1 MEPRSLGYVTAACEG
16 ELRDGAPE
24 KMVASLSTDSR
35 QAGPGTLFVALA
47 GERFDA
53 HDFAEQA
60 AGQGAAAIVMNRN
73 KARKLPCA
81 VIAVDDTRKAL
92 GRLAAKYR
100 SDYQATV
107 VAVGGSNGKT
117 STKEILAT
125 LLRQKFP
132 TVWSEASFNNDVG
145 VPLTLLKL
153 TQEDRAAV
161 LETGTN
167 HHGELQPLLAMSQ
180 PHMTV
185 LTNIGR
191 EHLEFFKD
199 LAGVAQEEGWLAEMT
214 PPEGKFFA
222 NGDSEWTEVIARR
235 CRGKVF
241 RAGLGEHNEWRAADI
256 RMDAR
261 GCGFL
266 VAAPR
271 PAYSGPYQ
279 LSLLGRHQVTNAL
292 LAMAVAAEMGVSP
305 EEIRA
310 GLTAC
315 KPAKMRLELWET
327 GGIQVLDDAYN
338 ANADS
343 MAAALETL
351 SEFPS
356 SGQRVAVLGD
366 MAELGEASG
375 TAHQEIGR
383 KAAELRVDLLITAG
397 RWAEETA
404 SAARAAGLKE
414 VRPFADL
421 KAAGKAL
428 REMVHPGDVVLLK
441 ASRASGFE
449 KLAEALKSSEETHE

>member
-16 ELRDGAPE
+16 ELRDGSPE
-24 KMVASLSTDSR
+24 MMVASLSTDSR

-53 HDFAEQA
+53 HDFVEQA
-60 AGQGAAAIVMNRN
+60 AGQGASAIVMDRN

-92 GRLAAKYR
+92 GRLAARYR
-100 SDYQATV
+100 ADFEVTV

-132 TVWSEASFNNDVG
+132 VVWSEASFNNDVG
-145 VPLTLLKL
+145 VPLTLMKL
-153 TQEDRAAV
+153 AREHRAAV
-161 LETGTN
+161 LEVGTN

-180 PHMTV
+180 PQMTV

-214 PPEGKFFA
+214 PADGKFFV
-222 NGDSEWTEVIARR
+222 NGDSEWTPKIARR

-241 RAGLGEHNEWRAADI
+241 RAGLGEHNEWRAADL

-261 GCGFL
+261 GNNFL
-266 VAAPR
+266 VAAPI
-271 PAYSGPYQ
+271 PAFSGRYQ
-279 LSLLGRHQVTNAL
+279 LSLIGRHQVANSL
-292 LAMAVAAEMGVSP
+292 LAMAVAAELGVSP
-305 EEIRA
+305 EQIRS
-310 GLTAC
+310 GLAEC
-315 KPAKMRLELWET
+315 KPAKMRLQVWET
-327 GGIQVLDDAYN
+327 RGVQVLDDAYN

-351 SEFPS
+351 SEFPC
-356 SGQRVAVLGD
+356 SGKRVAVLGD
-366 MAELGEASG
+366 MAELGEESAK
-375 TAHQEIGR
+375 AHEEIGR
-383 KAAELRVDLLITAG
+383 KAAELRVDVLVTAG

-404 SAARAAGLKE
+404 GAARDAGLENVRVFPDLTSAAKALKE
-414 VRPFADL
+414 
-421 KAAGKAL
+421 
-428 REMVHPGDVVLLK
+428 MVQAGDVLLLK

-449 KLAEALKSSEETHE
+449 RLGDALKSSEEIHE